1 MKEKIYEESIKE
13 ETETTIERS
22 MKLDNYIEFIKEKHK
37 GQTRIQGTPYYMHSL
52 EVSNILHEKGF
63 PIEYQIAG
71 LFHDLLEDTNATY
84 EELVKISNKEIVD
97 AVKLVTKEK
106 EYVMSEYID
115 RIMKNDMARMVKLAD
130 RLHNLS
136 ETHLASKRFKERY
149 IKETEKWFID
159 LAAGTVF
166 EENIKNTLD
175 NLKQELHEEI

>member
-1 MKEKIYEESIKE
+1 
-13 ETETTIERS
+13 

-37 GQTRIQGTPYYMHSL
+37 GQTRIQGTPYYMHPL

>member
-22 MKLDNYIEFIKEKHK
+22 MKLDNYIEFIKDKHK
-37 GQTRIQGTPYYMHSL
+37 GQTRIQGTPYYMHPL

-106 EYVMSEYID
+106 
-115 RIMKNDMARMVKLAD
+115 
-130 RLHNLS
+130 
-136 ETHLASKRFKERY
+136 
-149 IKETEKWFID
+149 
-159 LAAGTVF
+159 
-166 EENIKNTLD
+166 
-175 NLKQELHEEI
+175 

>member
-37 GQTRIQGTPYYMHSL
+37 GQTRIQGTPYYMHPL

-166 EENIKNTLD
+166 EEDIKNTLD